1 MRAISIAEKPELD
14 LADPA
19 LARYPWEVLAGLRR
33 DKPLVAATLG
43 PQTVWLLSRHE
54 DVKSVLDDP
63 GSRMR
68 GEGETCPRAL
78 RDGPAARMWRSSL
91 SMMDPPEHTRVRRK
105 LAVAFTHKRAEQLR
119 PLVSGIVDSVVGA
132 IHGRGAIDFAR
143 DVALPIPMRVICAVL
158 GVPETDWPM
167 LESWT
172 PDFLRIFQ
180 PNAIDSATLQR
191 VDRASGN
198 FIGYFT
204 QLLEERLRDPRDDLV
219 SAFAL
224 ENDDP
229 VWIDELVA
237 ALRGLLTAGFET
249 TASTLSATALCAARD
264 PSLLVLMRSGQTPR
278 RLLAEEM
285 LRWETPVRAH
295 FRVLGEARELHGRDL
310 PAGTTVFL
318 HLGAANRDPAVFT
331 DPESVVPDRVANPH
345 LAFGGGRHF
354 CLGACLA
361 RVELDLVLQAM
372 GEFWEEL
379 QLAVS
384 DVPRRPNAQF
394 PGITSLPLSP
404 CWRR

>member
-1 MRAISIAEKPELD
+1 
-14 LADPA
+14 
-19 LARYPWEVLAGLRR
+19 
-33 DKPLVAATLG
+33 
-43 PQTVWLLSRHE
+43 
-54 DVKSVLDDP
+54 
-63 GSRMR
+63 
-68 GEGETCPRAL
+68 
-78 RDGPAARMWRSSL
+78 
-91 SMMDPPEHTRVRRK
+91 MMDPPEHTRVRRK

-119 PLVSGIVDSVVGA
+119 PLVSGIVDSVFGA